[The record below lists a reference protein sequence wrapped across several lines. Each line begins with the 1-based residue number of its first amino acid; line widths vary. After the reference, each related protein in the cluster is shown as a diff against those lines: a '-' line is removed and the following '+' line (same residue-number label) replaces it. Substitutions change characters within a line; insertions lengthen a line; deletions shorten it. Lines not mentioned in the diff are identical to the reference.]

1 MKRNMK
7 NTIDQGQKIIRQN
20 VRFDMTLSE
29 FDELIQGS
37 YSGAKNYN
45 DVLYKAITTAFRAG
59 VAIGFRIRSKG

>member
-7 NTIDQGQKIIRQN
+7 KTIDQGHKIIEQHE
-20 VRFDMTLSE
+20 RFDMTLSE
-29 FDELIQGS
+29 FEELVQGS

-45 DVLYKAITTAFRAG
+45 DVLYKAIITAFRAG